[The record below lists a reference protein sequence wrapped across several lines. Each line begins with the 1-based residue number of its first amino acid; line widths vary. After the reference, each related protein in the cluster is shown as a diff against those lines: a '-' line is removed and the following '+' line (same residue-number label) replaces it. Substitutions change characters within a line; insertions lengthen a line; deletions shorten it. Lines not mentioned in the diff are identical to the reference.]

1 MNRPAS
7 ISRSAGV
14 FGLGLVSLLL
24 SCTRASGSATTSADA
39 AAPSRWS
46 YEIRIDE
53 ALTRMNL
60 GLCIDG
66 PAPQSLITA
75 DEDGLDFVLRATV
88 RDGPELARDE
98 RGLSLETLGEHGC
111 VDLEID
117 LDAASIGGGRDS
129 VRSGD
134 TLLLGPGRWLWYPSE
149 LPDHL
154 DARARLELP
163 EGVAFTA
170 PWPHEPDGS
179 RHLDRTSFGWSAW
192 IAMGRYEPLV
202 FTVEGSEFEV
212 AVLDGEREA
221 TDEGIEAWLRTAGE
235 VSAELHGRFP
245 RERVAVVVV
254 PRSGWGKTPVLFGM
268 ARRGGGGSAMLLLN
282 RTAQDHEL
290 VGEWV
295 ASHELLHLG
304 FPWIRDPWMGE
315 GFVTYYTTLLSTR
328 LDVLVP
334 GASHERQT
342 EIALEEYVDG
352 FRRGRGGDEKPT
364 LARASEDMHATHGY
378 GRVYWG
384 GAAVAFDLDL
394 RIRRATANRRSLD
407 DLVRTLAPLAPE
419 RRMWTAEQIIEQ
431 MQEELDRWRD
441 AGELEVEISLAKI
454 AAQHLGASSIPQHI
468 RRLDGLAVE
477 VESGQVRL
485 LADPSDDAQT
495 RQRLFEPT
503 AAAARNGNIAK

>member
-1 MNRPAS
+1 
-7 ISRSAGV
+7 
-14 FGLGLVSLLL
+14 
-24 SCTRASGSATTSADA
+24 
-39 AAPSRWS
+39 
-46 YEIRIDE
+46 
-53 ALTRMNL
+53 
-60 GLCIDG
+60 
-66 PAPQSLITA
+66 
-75 DEDGLDFVLRATV
+75 
-88 RDGPELARDE
+88 
-98 RGLSLETLGEHGC
+98 
-111 VDLEID
+111 
-117 LDAASIGGGRDS
+117 
-129 VRSGD
+129 
-134 TLLLGPGRWLWYPSE
+134 
-149 LPDHL
+149 
-154 DARARLELP
+154 
-163 EGVAFTA
+163 
-170 PWPHEPDGS
+170 
-179 RHLDRTSFGWSAW
+179 
-192 IAMGRYEPLV
+192 
-202 FTVEGSEFEV
+202 
-212 AVLDGEREA
+212 
-221 TDEGIEAWLRTAGE
+221 
-235 VSAELHGRFP
+235 
-245 RERVAVVVV
+245 
-254 PRSGWGKTPVLFGM
+254 
-268 ARRGGGGSAMLLLN
+268 MLLLN

-352 FRRGRGGDEKPT
+352 FRRGRGGKGKPPH
-364 LARASEDMHATHGY
+364 ARASEDMHATHGY